1 MMNSARFEE
10 LAGTKSRT
18 AQFQAI
24 CTALQAYKANGTVA
38 RRREQL
44 TTLSTAIQTWK
55 DFKGTNFFGN
65 PRWLSSV
72 RANAIKL
79 LDADIAAEFTNIEN
93 DARAQ
98 QAVIQPRPPAPRQ
111 GNQPG
116 QPLQLRQPPPRQGNQ
131 LGQPAHQNPLPPPRP
146 AHLVGVQGQS
156 VPPGGKPAVVVP
168 SNAAQAKPVGNIAQ
182 QFQQRQAE
190 EQARKNQAA
199 AQEKASKQAVL
210 QDVGAK
216 LKQAQLEKINQNAAR
231 LINLAPVKQAPYDIR
246 KFAELRDQWS
256 KIVVTDPYSIKNDK
270 PVPDVPHPKDG
281 DLTSQTGAAQAK
293 AKDYSL
299 DYDKTPEF
307 WIFVGKVAL
316 QSNLGRCLH
325 CAGAAALLALS
336 QGCTDK
342 MTVYGTG
349 GHHMLGIGDYVIDVW
364 LHNQKELAQE
374 LEKLL
379 VRTWPKNVPR
389 PKFPSISGSHYWTN
403 KEYFTYVWGGDK
415 MMTVD
420 FPLKSRE
427 WHIEIAKRLVK
438 GEQLKDIA

>member
-1 MMNSARFEE
+1 MNSARFEE

-18 AQFQAI
+18 PQFQAI
-24 CTALQAYKANGTVA
+24 CAALQDYKTNGTVA
-38 RRREQL
+38 KRKEQL
-44 TTLSTAIQTWK
+44 ATLSKAIQTWK
-55 DFKGTNFFGN
+55 DFKGTNIFGT
-65 PRWLSSV
+65 PKWLSSV
-72 RANAIKL
+72 RAKAITL
-79 LDADIAAEFTNIEN
+79 LDDEIIAELANIEH

-98 QAVIQPRPPAPRQ
+98 QVVQPRPPAPR
-111 GNQPG
+111 GNQPVH
-116 QPLQLRQPPPRQGNQ
+116 
-131 LGQPAHQNPLPPPRP
+131 PAHQAPWAPPRP
-146 AHLVGVQGQS
+146 AQSVGVQGHQ
-156 VPPGGKPAVVVP
+156 VQQGGKPAVVVP
-168 SNAAQAKPVGNIAQ
+168 SNAAQGKPVGNAAQ
-182 QFQQRQAE
+182 QFQQRLAE

-216 LKQAQLEKINQNAAR
+216 LKQAQVEKVNQHAAR
-231 LINLAPVKQAPYDIR
+231 LINLAPVKQLPYDIK

-256 KIVVTDPYSIKNDK
+256 KIVVTDPYLITNDK
-270 PVPDVPHPKDG
+270 PVPGLPHAKDG
-281 DLTSQTGAAQAK
+281 DLTSQTGAAQTK
-293 AKDYSL
+293 AKDYGL

-307 WIFVGKVAL
+307 WIFIGKVAL

-364 LHNQKELAQE
+364 LHNQKEFAEQ
-374 LEKLL
+374 LEKLQ
-379 VRTWPKNVPR
+379 VRTWPKERPR
-389 PKFPSISGSHYWTN
+389 PKFPSIAGSHYWTSD
-403 KEYFTYVWGGDK
+403 EYFSYVWGRGK

-427 WHIEIAKRLVK
+427 WHIEIARRLVK